1 VTSSYLNWRIP
12 KLAVDKIVKKQVAAK
27 AHKMGFNVSG
37 GAYQALD
44 DKVEELIT
52 KATHRAKANKRKTLM
67 PHDF

>member
-1 VTSSYLNWRIP
+1 M
-12 KLAVDKIVKKQVAAK
+12 AVDKIVKKAVAAK

-37 GAYQALD
+37 AAYQAVD
-44 DKVEELIT
+44 DAVEAIIT

>member
-1 VTSSYLNWRIP
+1 M
-12 KLAVDKIVKKQVAAK
+12 AVDKIVKKQVAAK

-52 KATHRAKANKRKTLM
+52 RATHRARANKRKTLM